1 MNFSLYIFG
10 TPKGRYS
17 QFPNDYTASF
27 LRSLQESF
35 QGDSCLTVFRDHD
48 LVHYAYVERLTEKE
62 CIGLCLILNKSQVT
76 CPLKLKKL
84 FGTAVEQLL
93 VETGRILEFADNGAL
108 RFSVSSFDNAG
119 P

>member
-48 LVHYAYVERLTEKE
+48 LVRYAYVERLTEKE

-76 CPLKLKKL
+76 CPLKLKKTL
-84 FGTAVEQLL
+84 RNSRGAV
-93 VETGRILEFADNGAL
+93 VGGNRSYSRIC
-108 RFSVSSFDNAG
+108 R
-119 P
+119 